1 MLIREVSAGTWIDP
15 DTGKPAEVPFKTV
28 IIEDSVRGGE
38 AEFVAGAMP
47 AASYAVVADSDT
59 YDALGYAVARSL
71 GGRATTVVLDHPHAD
86 ETAVR
91 DLRERTRH

>member
-1 MLIREVSAGTWIDP
+1 MLHAATAARRPVGWQDWNMLIREVSAGTWIDP

-47 AASYAVVADSDT
+47 AASYAVVAD
-59 YDALGYAVARSL
+59 
-71 GGRATTVVLDHPHAD
+71 
-86 ETAVR
+86 
-91 DLRERTRH
+91 